1 MQGDHSLEKTLML
14 RKIEG
19 RRSRGCQ
26 MMRWL
31 DSISD
36 LMDMNLSKLWE
47 IVKDWEAWCAA
58 VHQITKS
65 QTQGHNLGTEQQQI
79 PNTHPHIYII
89 EYYSALT
96 KMNPATCDNIYEL
109 S

>member
-1 MQGDHSLEKTLML
+1 
-14 RKIEG
+14 
-19 RRSRGCQ
+19 

-31 DSISD
+31 DSIRD

-65 QTQGHNLGTEQQQI
+65 QTQGYNLGTEQQQI
-79 PNTHPHIYII
+79 PNTPPTHIYII
-89 EYYSALT
+89 EYYSAPT